1 VLAFHIPSSD
11 VPVALEG
18 VYFVRQGSST
28 RYVHSAEMVRQMM
41 AARGHNEGAHIEY
54 TTLGDGLSSPTHA
67 TAGGTHATAG
77 GTHTHSAD
85 SATAISATLPT
96 ASAVSP
102 TMDDTETETT
112 AETARPMDVA
122 SQTTANSFNLDA
134 QQGDALSRLK
144 EVRTSLIRSNVVNNW
159 EENYGIDTVAYLRF
173 FDGGEWCVMDE
184 ENWDEGWLT
193 LAVHDREEKGSLLM
207 VYEDGTVNRVPMDL
221 CLEKV
226 RNKHFK
232 RYNERTPLFFCPV
245 AAGDAL
251 LTAYLDD
258 HGNRF
263 FRLDDIDRIP
273 EGKMLSA
280 GNKLVRPEFKQF
292 VFCEVIPAG
301 QLGGLE
307 KFHNLKDTTL
317 GHSLDVHYE
326 KERKILSNLG
336 IKF

>member
-1 VLAFHIPSSD
+1 
-11 VPVALEG
+11 
-18 VYFVRQGSST
+18 
-28 RYVHSAEMVRQMM
+28 
-41 AARGHNEGAHIEY
+41 
-54 TTLGDGLSSPTHA
+54 
-67 TAGGTHATAG
+67 
-77 GTHTHSAD
+77 
-85 SATAISATLPT
+85 
-96 ASAVSP
+96 
-102 TMDDTETETT
+102 
-112 AETARPMDVA
+112 
-122 SQTTANSFNLDA
+122 
-134 QQGDALSRLK
+134 
-144 EVRTSLIRSNVVNNW
+144 
-159 EENYGIDTVAYLRF
+159 
-173 FDGGEWCVMDE
+173 MDE